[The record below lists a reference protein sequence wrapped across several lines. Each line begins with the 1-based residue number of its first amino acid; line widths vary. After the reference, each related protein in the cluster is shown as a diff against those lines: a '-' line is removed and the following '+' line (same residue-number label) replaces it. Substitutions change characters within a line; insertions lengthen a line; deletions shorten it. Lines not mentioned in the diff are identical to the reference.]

1 MSFTKPVFVLLL
13 LLLFSNSI
21 MGQCPPSNPP
31 YNEGFESISA
41 INQLPLCMVTTSLGS
56 ANTTYTGSASGNR
69 IPRTG
74 SCFASFSSSVSGTT
88 YFFSAPINLLS
99 GVTYST
105 GCYWITN
112 PNGGNNWQSLSLLV
126 GPNQNSSGMQ
136 VITSTNTPV
145 SPIYKPLSST
155 FTVAT
160 SGVYYLAIAANGTTG
175 TAPYLSI
182 DDLFLT
188 VPCIGVN
195 IPTVNLLSSSTNVCQ
210 NESFT
215 LSASGA
221 DLYSWSPA
229 TSNSVVTS
237 LSNAGVQ
244 TLIVTGTKTLTNCVS
259 IQTLSILVRPLP
271 QYSVSFSPSFVC
283 VGETT
288 TMSVNP
294 SQLTYTWST
303 GANTNSIVVTPSVQ
317 NAYNIS
323 VTGTNNC
330 VATKTVQVTVD
341 LCSDLSNT
349 THSKEEFSM
358 FPSPV
363 NGLLN
368 IQIPLSSESPILVSI
383 HDMAGK
389 KVKNFEFHP
398 RSNPTNS
405 FLLDLSLVE
414 PGIYF
419 LTAQSGEI
427 SFKPIKFVVVH

>member
-1 MSFTKPVFVLLL
+1 MRFTKSVFILLL
-13 LLLFSNSI
+13 MLLFNNLI
-21 MGQCPPSNPP
+21 NCQCLPSNPP
-31 YNEGFESISA
+31 YNEGFESISS
-41 INQLPLCMVTTSLGS
+41 INQLPLCMATSSLGS

-69 IPRTG
+69 MPRTG
-74 SCFASFSSSVSGTT
+74 SCFASYSSSVSGTT
-88 YFFSAPINLLS
+88 YFFSAPINLSS
-99 GVTYST
+99 GFTYST

-188 VPCIGVN
+188 VPCIGANV
-195 IPTVNLLSSSTNVCQ
+195 PTVNLASSSTNVCQ

-271 QYSVSFSPSFVC
+271 QFSVSFSPSFVC

-288 TMSVNP
+288 TLSVNP
-294 SQLTYTWST
+294 SQFTYTWST
-303 GANTNSIVVTPSVQ
+303 GANNNSIVVTPSVQ
-317 NAYNIS
+317 NAYSIS

-330 VATKTVQVTVD
+330 IAIKTVQVTVD
-341 LCSDLSNT
+341 ICSDLSGAT
-349 THSKEEFSM
+349 YFKKEISL

-363 NGLLN
+363 NELLN
-368 IQIPLSSESPILVSI
+368 IHIPFSLESPIHISI

-389 KVKNFEFHP
+389 RIMNFEFLAQ
-398 RSNPTNS
+398 SNPTNTL
-405 FLLDLSLVE
+405 LLDLSRVE
-414 PGIYF
+414 SGIYF
-419 LTAQSGEI
+419 MTAQSSEI
-427 SFKPIKFVVVH
+427 PFKPVKFVVVH